1 MDIVDLDWQNQLD
14 MLVRVL
20 IATAAGA
27 AVGFERELA
36 ERPAGLRT
44 HAMLAAA
51 ACLLIVLTDSVI
63 SHFATESAPSLLRTD
78 PVRVIEAIVTGTA
91 FLGAGTIFRNKD
103 SGIEGLTTAASLLLV
118 AAIGVAVGLRQ
129 ILLAIMITVLTL
141 ALLRLANRWTKKA
154 VAKNTD

>member
-27 AVGFERELA
+27 AVGYERELA

-44 HAMLAAA
+44 HALLGAA
-51 ACLLIVLTDSVI
+51 ACLLVVLTDSVI
-63 SHFATESAPSLLRTD
+63 AHFITESAPSLLRTD

-91 FLGAGTIFRNKD
+91 FLGAGTIFRNRK
-103 SGIEGLTTAASLLLV
+103 SGVEGLTTAASLLLV
-118 AAIGVAVGLRQ
+118 AAIGVAVALRQ
-129 ILLAIMITVLTL
+129 VMLAVMVTLLTL
-141 ALLRLANRWTKKA
+141 ALLRLANRW
-154 VAKNTD
+154 VKNT